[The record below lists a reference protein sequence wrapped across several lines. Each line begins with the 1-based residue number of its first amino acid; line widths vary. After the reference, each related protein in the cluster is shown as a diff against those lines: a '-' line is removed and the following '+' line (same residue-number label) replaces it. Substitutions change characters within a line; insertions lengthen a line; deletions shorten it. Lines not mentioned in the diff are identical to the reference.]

1 MLYGFIDSQKFSLA
15 ENTFKQA
22 ISLFPNNQQGYWT
35 FAQVKLYQGDIEQA
49 LLLAEKA
56 TELEPRLLNSHLIEL
71 QIAKLKEDKD
81 LLKKKVDEA
90 IKINPL
96 WESDLKKFLES

>member
-1 MLYGFIDSQKFSLA
+1 
-15 ENTFKQA
+15 
-22 ISLFPNNQQGYWT
+22 
-35 FAQVKLYQGDIEQA
+35 
-49 LLLAEKA
+49 
-56 TELEPRLLNSHLIEL
+56 
-71 QIAKLKEDKD
+71 LKEDKD